1 MEKLDVNKILGRESI
16 EQEIIS
22 VIQNIVSNNTQLNI
36 KKGIYISGKPGVGK
50 TRFITDLIKK
60 INYDAIVYDA
70 GDIRNK
76 SVIETLTRDNM
87 ANNNI
92 LSMFNK
98 KSKPI
103 VVVMDEIDGM
113 NSGDKGGINSLIKV
127 IRPKKTK
134 RQKTEE
140 FTTNP
145 IVCISNVHVDKKI
158 RELMKVCH
166 VFKLDTP
173 SDSQITS
180 MSKEY
185 MPSVS
190 NKTINGT
197 VDYVQGDLRRLSFV
211 FNIHDS
217 NYNIFEQAITSGVLK
232 NKSFAED
239 TRDVVKSLINKEHH
253 FDDHSKV
260 MNETDR
266 TIVGLLWHEN
276 ITDVLAKHDPHK
288 MIHFYEKA
296 LSSLCYADYIDR
308 VTFQRQI
315 WQFNEMS
322 SLIKTFSNTY
332 LYHNTFDKHVKYNP
346 SEVRFT
352 KVLTKYST
360 EYNNAMFIQS
370 ISQQLGVDVKDMTAM
385 FLHFRDVYELDDLV
399 QLVERYGISKL
410 DIVRLYRYLDKFTGT
425 ISGSDSDTEV
435 TVNIS

>member
-1 MEKLDVNKILGRESI
+1 MKNLDVNMILNRKGI
-16 EQEIIS
+16 EEEIML
-22 VIQNIVSNNTQLNI
+22 VLKDIVSNNTQLGI
-36 KKGIYISGKPGVGK
+36 KKGIYIAGKPGVGK
-50 TRFITDLIKK
+50 SRFITDLIKK
-60 INYDAIVYDA
+60 INFDAIVYDA

-76 SVIETLTRDNM
+76 SVIDTLTRDNM
-87 ANNNI
+87 ANNNV

-166 VFKLDTP
+166 VFKLDQPT
-173 SDSQITS
+173 DSQIRELS
-180 MSKEY
+180 RQY

-190 NKTINGT
+190 ESTIQG
-197 VDYVQGDLRRLSFV
+197 VVSYIQGDLRRMSFI
-211 FNIHDS
+211 FNMHDT
-217 NYNIFEQAITSGVLK
+217 NFNLFEETIASGVLK

-239 TRDVVKSLINKEHH
+239 TRDVVKSLINRAHH
-253 FDDHSKV
+253 FDDHNIV

-276 ITDVLAKHDPHK
+276 ITDVLGKHDPSK
-288 MIHFYEKA
+288 MIHFYQKA
-296 LSSLCYADYIDR
+296 LDSLCYADYIDR
-308 VTFQRQI
+308 VTFQKQI

-322 SLIKTFSNTY
+322 SLIKTFSNSH
-332 LYHNTFDKHVKYNP
+332 LYHSMFDKHVKYNP

-385 FLHFRDVYELDDLV
+385 FLFFREEYEFEDLV
-399 QLVERYGISKL
+399 QLVERYGISRL
-410 DIVRLYRYLDKFTGT
+410 DIVRLYRYLDKFTGEPV
-425 ISGSDSDTEV
+425 SSDSDAEPTKS
-435 TVNIS
+435 I